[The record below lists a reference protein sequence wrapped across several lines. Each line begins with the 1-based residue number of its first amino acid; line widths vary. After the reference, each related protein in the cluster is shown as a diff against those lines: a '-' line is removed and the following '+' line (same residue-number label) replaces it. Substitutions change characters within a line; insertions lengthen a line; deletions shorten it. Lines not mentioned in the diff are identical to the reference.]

1 MKNYLDCK
9 KNWNKEQLK
18 EPAKILKNG
27 GIVVFPT
34 ETVYAIGTNGLNEEA
49 VKRLYKTK
57 QRPSTKPMSLLV
69 SDIEMVKKIT
79 KNISEKEYQLM
90 EKFFPG
96 PFTLVLKKNNMIP
109 DTLTAGKETVGV
121 RMPDNAIAIEL
132 IKMAGVPIAAPSA
145 NISDKP
151 SGTNIEMIL
160 EDFKDKVDYWIDGGK
175 SKIGIPSTIV
185 QVINDEVCILREGNI
200 SKEAI
205 ISGLKIV

>member
-1 MKNYLDCK
+1 MENYLDFRK
-9 KNWNKEQLK
+9 KWKKEQLK

-109 DTLTAGKETVGV
+109 DTVTAGKDTVGI
-121 RMPDNAIAIEL
+121 RMPENVIAQEL
-132 IKMAGVPIAAPSA
+132 IKIAGVPIAAPSA

-151 SGTNIEMIL
+151 SGTNIEMIW
-160 EDFKDKVDYWIDGGK
+160 EDFKEKVDFWIDGGE

-185 QVINDEVCILREGNI
+185 QVIKGKACVLREGNI
-200 SKEAI
+200 SKEE
-205 ISGLKIV
+205 LQKK

>member
-151 SGTNIEMIL
+151 SGTNIEMIW

-200 SKEAI
+200 SKGAI